1 MIEFLVLAVVGGVLL
16 AAFVW
21 IVIFRAMGNLI
32 DWVILTFGNPEA
44 VERLKRERGW
54 PSKEDEQ

>member
-1 MIEFLVLAVVGGVLL
+1 MLAVVGGVLL